1 MKKSR
6 KIMNNHLESDEKGY
20 LTNEIIGWIWFKKGL
35 KVKNVDIS
43 LFDNIKNL
51 KILENPDYH
60 KSLLFKENDSVI
72 KICTGMTSYRNL
84 RDIENSYLNAWKE
97 NPDLFPE
104 VSKIG
109 EGEIE
114 LYDGK
119 KYDMTI
125 IKQKYVKEKTLKSLL
140 KIDYDDAAIE
150 SCLDKWDR
158 LINRHKS
165 NPPEKLLKL
174 FKEVNENDFSSFK
187 KITDKYY
194 DGFPN
199 LQASFAIEK
208 LKRKFEFL
216 NGLELPEVD
225 INVSKIVGDI
235 SPKHLIVN
243 GNYLSVDVEKYG
255 FGDPSRD
262 LATFIQYFIG
272 KDQIKKALKQLSDRY
287 NHELLKNSFLSLIGD
302 KARTILYPR
311 GDDDLNKNIRDLK
324 KNLGIYPLM
333 KEYWI

>member
-1 MKKSR
+1 MG
-6 KIMNNHLESDEKGY
+6 NPLESDEKGY
-20 LTNEIIGWIWFKKGL
+20 LTNGIIRWIWFKKGL
-35 KVKNVDIS
+35 KVKNVNIS
-43 LFDNIKNL
+43 LFDDIKNL

-60 KSLLFKENDSVI
+60 KSLLFKENNSVI
-72 KICTGMTSYRNL
+72 KIYTGMTSYRNL
-84 RDIENSYLNAWKE
+84 RDIENGYLNDWRE

-109 EGEIE
+109 EGELE
-114 LYDGK
+114 LYDDK
-119 KYDMTI
+119 KYDMI
-125 IKQKYVKEKTLKSLL
+125 IIRQEYVKEKSLKSYLT
-140 KIDYDDAAIE
+140 INYDEVAVE
-150 SCLDKWDR
+150 SCLNKWDR
-158 LINRHKS
+158 LIKRHKS

-174 FKEVNENDFSSFK
+174 FKEVNENNFSSFK
-187 KITDKYY
+187 KITDEYY
-194 DGFPN
+194 NGFAN
-199 LQASFAIEK
+199 LQAGFAIEK
-208 LKRKFEFL
+208 LKKKIEFL
-216 NGLELPEVD
+216 NGLELPEID

-262 LATFIQYFIG
+262 LATFIGYFIG
-272 KDQIKKALKQLSDRY
+272 KDQIEKVLKQLSDRY

-333 KEYWI
+333 KKYLI